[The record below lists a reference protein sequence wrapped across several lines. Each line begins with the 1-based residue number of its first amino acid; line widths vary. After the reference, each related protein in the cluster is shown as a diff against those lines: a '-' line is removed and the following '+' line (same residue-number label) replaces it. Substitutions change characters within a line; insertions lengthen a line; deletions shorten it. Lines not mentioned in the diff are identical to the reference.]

1 MEALGEE
8 ARAMMALAANSSA
21 NESPKTNPKTVTTPT
36 KKPGDLN
43 TWQVLNK
50 LLKFYF

>member
-8 ARAMMALAANSSA
+8 AKETMMAAIDNKNDDGAEKGAA
-21 NESPKTNPKTVTTPT
+21 

-43 TWQVLNK
+43 TWYIKLNWNW
-50 LLKFYF
+50 LKN